1 MKQRLKHRIN
11 INKSHFLRVSQYKM
25 SDCVEIQF
33 DEVSFPLK
41 SPFPKRVT
49 TPSRLVDKCAEA
61 AVARNV
67 TPRKTL
73 ARERAQNKINECYSR
88 LFCSFLSVIFIHIIR
103 NVTKLKCLCGEHL
116 RDNCVVL
123 VGPACSQLIWKCGS
137 CQSSKMGISRRTK

>member
-1 MKQRLKHRIN
+1 
-11 INKSHFLRVSQYKM
+11 M

-49 TPSRLVDKCAEA
+49 TPSRLVDKRAEA

-103 NVTKLKCLCGEHL
+103 NITKLKCLCGKHL
-116 RDNCVVL
+116 RDNCVVVVTGGL
-123 VGPACSQLIWKCGS
+123 
-137 CQSSKMGISRRTK
+137 QSADVKVKELSIVKNGNFFAAQSE

>member
-1 MKQRLKHRIN
+1 MA
-11 INKSHFLRVSQYKM
+11 FL
-25 SDCVEIQF
+25 
-33 DEVSFPLK
+33 
-41 SPFPKRVT
+41 KRVT
-49 TPSRLVDKCAEA
+49 APLRLVDKRAEA

-137 CQSSKMGISRRTK
+137 CQSSKMGIFRRMNGIKDSKIWNSTKPDILGSVSCKFR